1 MTMNKKW
8 LFLGTA
14 KGSSRHLDLS
24 VEVGEAG
31 MEVGEAEMEVG
42 EAEMEVEEAE
52 MEVGEAEMEVEEME
66 VGEAESHTAPRD
78 KNCIVQPGAVRHR
91 PGRLG
96 HLCTRLSLQGK

>member
-31 MEVGEAEMEVG
+31 MEV
-42 EAEMEVEEAE
+42 
-52 MEVGEAEMEVEEME
+52 EEME
-66 VGEAESHTAPRD
+66 VGESESHTAPRD

>member
-31 MEVGEAEMEVG
+31 
-42 EAEMEVEEAE
+42 
-52 MEVGEAEMEVEEME
+52 MEVEEME

>member
-31 MEVGEAEMEVG
+31 MEV
-42 EAEMEVEEAE
+42 
-52 MEVGEAEMEVEEME
+52 EEME
-66 VGEAESHTAPRD
+66 VGEEESHTAPRD